1 MSSSIIPLVDA
12 RLLLNKLMSEAIPV
26 VAFFAAV
33 DGSTV
38 VLPGFVSGTKS
49 EDGLVISSVRDL
61 PLPLSASI
69 LTVKLPGDP
78 PGSECSFM
86 YGDKRE
92 VEDERRREEL
102 AGKHGDSGLAI
113 LLPSGARLNLLFT
126 P

>member
-1 MSSSIIPLVDA
+1 MSTNIISLDDA
-12 RLLLNKLMSEAIPV
+12 RLLLHKLKSESIPV

-38 VLPGFVSGTKS
+38 VLPGFVSGITS
-49 EDGLVISSVRDL
+49 EDGLVISSVREL

-78 PGSECSFM
+78 QGSECSFM

-102 AGKHGDSGLAI
+102 AGKYGDSGLAI